1 MNLTKQLSNRFKRS
15 AHCNNYQTT
24 PSKVINRG
32 NAIYE
37 VLSAS
42 FQGIKRLFVLTYEIA
57 ANAANNGPGIKDNK
71 KYILPR
77 GKTEDFNIDR
87 WKKFLQST
95 N

>member
-24 PSKVINRG
+24 PSKVINCG
-32 NAIYE
+32 NDIYE

-57 ANAANNGPGIKDNK
+57 ANAANNEPGIKDK
-71 KYILPR
+71 KYFLPKGR
-77 GKTEDFNIDR
+77 IEDFNID
-87 WKKFLQST
+87 
-95 N
+95 